1 MSHEILAK
9 EGPGVLNWM
18 LEGLEKVRSEDWQ
31 LELNDR
37 QQKLVDDLLMES
49 EAEVVFAKECLVKA
63 GTESLTVPR
72 CYEAASIFSPSN
84 FNRA

>member
-49 EAEVVFAKECLVKA
+49 EAEVVFAKECLVKP
-63 GTESLTVPR
+63 GPSL
-72 CYEAASIFSPSN
+72 
-84 FNRA
+84 